1 MGALNDYIDEVGE
14 DTLLQV
20 VNKKWVLTAL
30 DRYTTTINVIYPVGS
45 IYMSVNNINPGT
57 YLTGTTWVAWGSGKV
72 PVGVNTDETEFDSVE
87 KTGGA
92 KSHTLTVN
100 EMPRHSHSIT
110 DPGHLYKFYDRWIDG
125 AINAMNDTLRM
136 ANHNTQNTKT
146 TTNTAGISIQNSG
159 DSQSHNNLQP
169 YITCYMWKRIT

>member
-57 YLTGTTWVAWGSGKV
+57 YLTGTTWVVWGSGKV
-72 PVGVNTDETEFDSVE
+72 PVGVNTAETEFGSVE
-87 KTGGA
+87 KTGGEKNHA
-92 KSHTLTVN
+92 LTINELASHNHTQTQH
-100 EMPRHSHSIT
+100 RHAIKAQWPSGSTALMYDSGNGTTETNPNI
-110 DPGHLYKFYDRWIDG
+110 FY
-125 AINAMNDTLRM
+125 
-136 ANHNTQNTKT
+136 TQYTQPT
-146 TTNTAGISIQNSG
+146 IQNEG
-159 DSQSHNNLQP
+159 GNQAHNNLQP
-169 YITCYMWKRIT
+169 YITCYMFKRIA